1 MHFIHLRN
9 SDLVLIVALA
19 LGRALLLAARFKP
32 RTWLG
37 VAGQALAANLM
48 AIAAV
53 IALELLLA

>member
-1 MHFIHLRN
+1 MHFIHLQN

-32 RTWLG
+32 RAWLG
-37 VAGQALAANLM
+37 VAGQALAANLT